1 MGQLGDETR
10 LSSSTDLLIRRCR
23 VSEVL
28 APVARN
34 ASTPVC
40 PMCRDAALRRSLEG
54 HEPVHSGT
62 LRAMSPREKA
72 VPAWRREAAGTY
84 RSADDRFTIRGE
96 GSGRWFLLDDEEH
109 DELGLP
115 RTIGPLATLDAAKAG
130 AEEQRGRARQK
141 SPLAGRIKAGGRQPE
156 RGASRRSGP
165 PSVST
170 GAKGTR
176 SLSPGKAPDTWL
188 DRLEISDPAAAKRA
202 RGLIGA
208 LEDSGIA
215 NAVDV
220 VRKDVE
226 GQRPA
231 VAESVLAE
239 ALRRA
244 IAKTKDPA
252 RLLDAVLDVISM
264 RERLEGADDRLPGWR
279 LLERGGTR
287 ERRVRITS
295 DDVLEDA

>member
-1 MGQLGDETR
+1 
-10 LSSSTDLLIRRCR
+10 
-23 VSEVL
+23 
-28 APVARN
+28 
-34 ASTPVC
+34 
-40 PMCRDAALRRSLEG
+40 
-54 HEPVHSGT
+54 
-62 LRAMSPREKA
+62 MSPKEKA
-72 VPAWRREAAGTY
+72 TPAWRRESAGTY

-96 GSGRWFLLDDEEH
+96 GSGRWFLLDDEVL
-109 DELGLP
+109 DDLGLP
-115 RTIGPLATLDAAKAG
+115 RTIGPLSTLDAAKAG
-130 AEEQRGRARQK
+130 AEKQRGRAPQK
-141 SPLAGRIKAGGRQPE
+141 SPLAARIRAGGRKPA
-156 RGASRRSGP
+156 GGSARRSSGP
-165 PSVST
+165 SSASAR
-170 GAKGTR
+170 GAKGTKR
-176 SLSPGKAPDTWL
+176 SESARKVAVAWL
-188 DRLEISDPAAAKRA
+188 DRLEKADPAAAKRA

-244 IAKTKDPA
+244 IARTRDPA

-279 LLERGGTR
+279 LLEHGGTR